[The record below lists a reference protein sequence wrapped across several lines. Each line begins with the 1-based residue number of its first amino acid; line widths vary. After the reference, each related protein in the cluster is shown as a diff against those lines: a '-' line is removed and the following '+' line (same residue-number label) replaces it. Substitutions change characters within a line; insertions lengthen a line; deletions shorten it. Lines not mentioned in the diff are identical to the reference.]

1 MADAYRTDGP
11 LSIIVLTYIA
21 PLDAVDAQLKAH
33 VAWLR
38 ARFDDGVFLIAG
50 RRDPRVGGVIVAHGA
65 ADKVAEVAGTD
76 PFVTSGVAT
85 VEVVPFNATLAAPEI
100 VGLLA

>member
-11 LSIIVLTYIA
+11 LSIIMLTYVA

-38 ARFDDGVFLIAG
+38 TGFDDGVFLIAG
-50 RRDPRVGGVIVAHGA
+50 RRDPRIGGVILARGA
-65 ADKVAEVAGTD
+65 ADKVAEVANTD
-76 PFVTSGVAT
+76 PFVRS
-85 VEVVPFNATLAAPEI
+85 EERR
-100 VGLLA
+100 VGKECVSTGSYRGSPYH